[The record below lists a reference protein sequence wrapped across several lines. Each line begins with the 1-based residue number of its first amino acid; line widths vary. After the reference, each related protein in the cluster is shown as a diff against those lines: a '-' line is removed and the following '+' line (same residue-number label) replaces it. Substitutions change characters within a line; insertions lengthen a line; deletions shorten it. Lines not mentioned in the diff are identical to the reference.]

1 MSKDCVICGS
11 KISPHMTDEG
21 VVYWE
26 GGHNAEPYASGRCCD
41 LCHGEFVLPARLKQM
56 REERYENKFY
66 RN

>member
-1 MSKDCVICGS
+1 MN
-11 KISPHMTDEG
+11 DEG

-26 GGHNAEPYASGRCCD
+26 GGHNAEPYESGRCCD

-56 REERYENKFY
+56 REERYEDKFN